1 MLNVR
6 TVHKKP
12 SEFAAFKNR
21 IEDHLPAAPFGAKAI
36 GLPDRLTMTTVPV
49 KGVNK
54 WDRLLSRATAR

>member
-6 TVHKKP
+6 TAHKKP
-12 SEFAAFKNR
+12 SEFAAITYR
-21 IEDHLPAAPFGAKAI
+21 IEDRLPSARFGAKAI

-54 WDRLLSRATAR
+54 WVRILSRATAR